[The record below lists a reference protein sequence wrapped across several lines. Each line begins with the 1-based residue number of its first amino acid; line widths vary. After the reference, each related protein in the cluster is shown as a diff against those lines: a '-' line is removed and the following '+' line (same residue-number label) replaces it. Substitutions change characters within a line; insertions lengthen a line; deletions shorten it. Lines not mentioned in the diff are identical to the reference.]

1 MQAIFVMFSV
11 THVMLNDELD
21 RIRKEDVMAQ
31 LMSDPSTWRERLW
44 TTTNNLI
51 RDSCSPA

>member
-1 MQAIFVMFSV
+1 MWVTLSLVCHCMQAIFVMFSV

-31 LMSDPSTWRERLW
+31 LMSDPST
-44 TTTNNLI
+44 
-51 RDSCSPA
+51 